1 VIQGLEET
9 LRQYHIE
16 LISVLL
22 REIRIPEAVAKVI
35 EGEADRR
42 AAGAD

>member
-16 LISVLL
+16 LISVFL

-35 EGEADRR
+35 EEKQTAEQQV
-42 AAGAD
+42 